1 MSNPSVFV
9 TLILGI
15 GMNVCSFQQGAIIPA
30 QMSYGAR
37 ELFTI
42 GMPSYRLGRPA
53 LPRHT
58 VEEGQVQIGID
69 AIEVAHLYRYVKRWF
84 DVCVSIAALI
94 ALLPIIALIVS
105 AIVATMGRPVL
116 FRQVRAGRHGEP
128 FTVLKFRTMTSER
141 DSNGVLLPDARRL
154 TPVGRFLRRTS
165 LDELPQFWNVVAGKM
180 SVVGPRPLFVD
191 YLPYYTERERKR
203 HEVRP
208 GITGLAQVSGRNM
221 LSWDERL
228 ELDVRYVE
236 RLSWRLDMWILL
248 QTIVKVFRRSD
259 VIETPS
265 SLQGT
270 LVACRTNGEKDVHS
284 RG

>member
-1 MSNPSVFV
+1 
-9 TLILGI
+9 
-15 GMNVCSFQQGAIIPA
+15 
-30 QMSYGAR
+30 
-37 ELFTI
+37 
-42 GMPSYRLGRPA
+42 
-53 LPRHT
+53 
-58 VEEGQVQIGID
+58 
-69 AIEVAHLYRYVKRWF
+69 
-84 DVCVSIAALI
+84 
-94 ALLPIIALIVS
+94 
-105 AIVATMGRPVL
+105 
-116 FRQVRAGRHGEP
+116 
-128 FTVLKFRTMTSER
+128 MTSER